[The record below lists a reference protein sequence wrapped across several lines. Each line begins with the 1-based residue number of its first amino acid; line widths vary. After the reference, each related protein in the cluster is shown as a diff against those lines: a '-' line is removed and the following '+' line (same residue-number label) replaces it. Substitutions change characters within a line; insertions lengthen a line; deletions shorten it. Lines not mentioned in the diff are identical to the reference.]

1 MFSKTLFLLL
11 ISLTLNANEKMNQE
25 TILFEL
31 PLGCD
36 FSKVGNNHTMKTD
49 CSPVLKDPYF
59 SEFIG
64 LLINSPKEYIWP
76 KNDSIENYQ
85 SLPNGGNNSPL
96 KFTISGLA
104 KIPDSTLDFD
114 GDVSYEIL
122 VVAVDQ
128 KTAKVYSS
136 KMIKNGRSGTK
147 PISTLNNNNL
157 AHDFI
162 RKHYFNV
169 DLVSNASLPI
179 SEAVYTVYAMIGD
192 YKSNVMTV
200 TTKFKND

>member
-1 MFSKTLFLLL
+1 MLSKILLLLL
-11 ISLTLNANEKMNQE
+11 ISITLNANEKMNQE
-25 TILFEL
+25 TNLFEL
-31 PLGCD
+31 PSGCD

-59 SEFIG
+59 SEFTG
-64 LLINSPKEYIWP
+64 LLINSAKEYIWP

-128 KTAKVYSS
+128 KTAKAYSS
-136 KMIKNGRSGTK
+136 KMIKNGRPGTK
-147 PISTLNNNNL
+147 PIGTLSKNNL
-157 AHDFI
+157 THDFI

-169 DLVSNASLPI
+169 DLVSNAGLPI
-179 SEAVYTVYAMIGD
+179 SEAVYTVYAMIGE
-192 YKSNVMTV
+192 YKSNVLTV